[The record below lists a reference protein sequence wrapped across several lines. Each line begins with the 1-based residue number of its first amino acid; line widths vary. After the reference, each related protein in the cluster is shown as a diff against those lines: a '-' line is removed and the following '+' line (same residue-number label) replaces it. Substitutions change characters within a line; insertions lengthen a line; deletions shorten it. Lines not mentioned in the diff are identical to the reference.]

1 MRATFRTAAVA
12 AGAITAL
19 ALPTAQAFA
28 ADAPSAAPSGPTA
41 PAPKGGVRAGAEE
54 AKPSAD
60 GVVLMAGGAGLAA
73 AGAAG
78 LGLSMLRRRRAEG

>member
-28 ADAPSAAPSGPTA
+28 AGAPAAPSGPS
-41 PAPKGGVRAGAEE
+41 AGAEGV
-54 AKPSAD
+54 KPSAD

-78 LGLSMLRRRRAEG
+78 LGFSTLRRRRTEG

>member
-19 ALPTAQAFA
+19 AFPTAQAFA

-41 PAPKGGVRAGAEE
+41 TGAEE
-54 AKPSAD
+54 AKPSVD

-78 LGLSMLRRRRAEG
+78 LGVSMLRRRRAEV

>member
-41 PAPKGGVRAGAEE
+41 TGAEGRSPPRTE
-54 AKPSAD
+54 S
-60 GVVLMAGGAGLAA
+60 
-73 AGAAG
+73 
-78 LGLSMLRRRRAEG
+78 S